1 MRGSKAVNTLV
12 AWSLDLI
19 CPWSLSVSCDQNS
32 DILQHMFMHLH
43 DRKAKKI
50 GNTACTVISC
60 DVFAWLGTQQT
71 KQTELWHFTC
81 CTYTLLSH
89 KKYFEYLLSIRSNLL
104 SVQYS
109 EKNRNST
116 AVFTLIYLDVW
127 FFCFIWIIIHVPD
140 FFVFFF
146 LYSYFINFPVTDPQ
160 Q

>member
-109 EKNRNST
+109 EKKQKQHCCFHLNISGCMVLLLHLNYYT
-116 AVFTLIYLDVW
+116 CPW
-127 FFCFIWIIIHVPD
+127 FFCFLLSL
-140 FFVFFF
+140 F
-146 LYSYFINFPVTDPQ
+146 LLH
-160 Q
+160 